1 MTDADEI
8 RNTLARFCQCL
19 DDRRFEEFSQTFT
32 EDGSFNGR
40 VGRATIFEWISG
52 AELATRPELKR
63 KHAVMNAIIKVRG
76 DRAEATSDL
85 VMFDQ
90 VGEAPWT
97 IRESGPASRSRTGRI
112 LTTRFTCGRRS
123 LESPGWP
130 SRQSKTIGG
139 TCRCIRPHEG

>member
-52 AELATRPELKR
+52 AELATRPELQR
-63 KHAVMNAIIKVRG
+63 KHAVMNAIIKVQG

-97 IRESGPASRSRTGRI
+97 IRVGRYTDELARQPTGEWLLSKRHLEMVPA
-112 LTTRFTCGRRS
+112 
-123 LESPGWP
+123 
-130 SRQSKTIGG
+130 
-139 TCRCIRPHEG
+139 

>member
-32 EDGSFNGR
+32 EGGSFNDR

-63 KHAVMNAIIKVRG
+63 KHAVVNVIVKVQG

-90 VGEAPWT
+90 VGSAPWT
-97 IRESGPASRSRTGRI
+97 IKVGRYTDELERQPTGEW
-112 LTTRFTCGRRS
+112 L
-123 LESPGWP
+123 LAK
-130 SRQSKTIGG
+130 RQLVMTSS
-139 TCRCIRPHEG
+139 

>member
-8 RNTLARFCQCL
+8 RHTLARFCQCL

-32 EDGSFNGR
+32 EDGSFNDR
-40 VGRATIFEWISG
+40 VGRATILKWISG

-63 KHAVMNAIIKVRG
+63 KHAVVNAIIKVLG

-90 VGEAPWT
+90 VGSAAWT
-97 IRESGPASRSRTGRI
+97 IRVGRYSDELERQPTGEWLLSKRHLEMVPA
-112 LTTRFTCGRRS
+112 
-123 LESPGWP
+123 
-130 SRQSKTIGG
+130 
-139 TCRCIRPHEG
+139 

>member
-32 EDGSFNGR
+32 EDGAFNER
-40 VGRATIFEWISG
+40 VGRDTILKWIQG

-63 KHAVMNAIIKVRG
+63 KHAVMNIIVNVQG
-76 DRAEATSDL
+76 DRAQATSDL

-90 VGEAPWT
+90 V
-97 IRESGPASRSRTGRI
+97 ESGPWAIRIGRYTDELVRQPTGAWLLSR
-112 LTTRFTCGRRS
+112 RR
-123 LESPGWP
+123 LEMAPA
-130 SRQSKTIGG
+130 
-139 TCRCIRPHEG
+139 